1 MVNPTVLRGFI
12 FDFDGTVADTL
23 PLCYEAFRRAA
34 APYRGR
40 NLSDEEIRST
50 FGPTEAG
57 SVRVLAPESPDECL
71 EDFYRHYEDLH
82 RDISDPFPG
91 IRDTLHALKQKNHK
105 LGIVTG
111 KGLRSLEISI
121 KALQLENIFDT
132 IEPGCPDAPCK
143 PQAMESMLAEWNLP
157 GEAVLC
163 LGDSPGDIAAAHT
176 VHANSAAA
184 LWAVTPERRIALE
197 NAKPDLMFES
207 FRDFAQWL
215 RRNGLLD

>member
-1 MVNPTVLRGFI
+1 VLNSASLRGFI
-12 FDFDGTVADTL
+12 FDFDGTLADTL

-50 FGPTEAG
+50 FGPSEEG
-57 SVRVLAPESPDECL
+57 SVRVLAPESPDDCL

-91 IRDTLHALKQKNHK
+91 IRDTLHALKAKGFK

-121 KALQLENIFDT
+121 KALQLEDVFDSV
-132 IEPGCPDAPCK
+132 EPGCPDAPCK
-143 PQAMESMLAEWNLP
+143 PQAMESMLEEWDLP

-163 LGDSPGDIAAAHT
+163 LGDSPGDILAAHH
-176 VHANSAAA
+176 VNAASAAA
-184 LWAVTPERRIALE
+184 LWAVSSERKLALE
-197 NAKPDLMFES
+197 NAKPDLLFGT
-207 FRDFAQWL
+207 FDDFTKWL
-215 RRNGLLD
+215 MNNGIL